1 MREAFEINK
10 KCSSIN
16 CEPRQIDKSA
26 STESC
31 ICKEDQFCQSQGQL
45 FRRSSKT
52 ETIMLSLFMSITN
65 LTLRTSF
72 LLNYINATKNY

>member
-1 MREAFEINK
+1 MREALLI
-10 KCSSIN
+10 
-16 CEPRQIDKSA
+16 KSVLQ
-26 STESC
+26 STVSQDRLTSLPLLRVAYA
-31 ICKEDQFCQSQGQL
+31 KEDQFCQSQGQL